1 MVVYGTRTATRQKTR
16 KLRVVKLEPKK
27 RKQKS
32 ACAQFSLRNI
42 EEPKNFDLESHIEW
56 LFKCLGFGD
65 EEDRVAKEVFKEILR
80 NAGNGIRSA
89 DISGKCNV
97 TQGAVVY
104 HLNTLMQK
112 GLVIKQGRLYYL
124 KKSSVEATLGE
135 LEEDVLRRFERMR
148 RIARMMD
155 EMIGCE

>member
-1 MVVYGTRTATRQKTR
+1 MVGHGMMSAGRQRARRLK
-16 KLRVVKLEPKK
+16 VVRLEPKK

-32 ACAQFSLRNI
+32 TCAQISLRNI
-42 EEPKNFDLESHIEW
+42 DEPRSPDLESHIEW

-65 EEDRVAKEVFKEILR
+65 DEDRVAKEVFKEILR
-80 NAGNGIRSA
+80 NARNGVRSA
-89 DISGKCNV
+89 DIRGKCNV

-124 KKSSVEATLGE
+124 KKPSVEATLGE
-135 LEEDVLRRFERMR
+135 LEEEIVGRFERIK
-148 RIARMMD
+148 RIAKMMD